1 MIYSFQGIRAL
12 VAIAVVVQHV
22 TRLPGY
28 MEQSNNFG
36 ISLLFLMSGF
46 LLSEKRP
53 DNARLFFFD
62 KVARIAPLNVFCIL
76 LAVLLSLGDLP
87 YILPRALVD
96 LLMLQ
101 SWIPIRSVYYSCDPV
116 AWFLS
121 SILLCYGLFP
131 LLSELRH
138 SRPYLFTGMWF
149 FAAVV
154 YTALIG
160 CSVHDSQKLEAFIY
174 VAPYSRLFDFA
185 LGMIAGGVKLRTEYW
200 KWRTQ
205 TFVLMLCGLAFFAS
219 VHIPEVLFLASWWY
233 MPGALLL
240 LSVSQDK
247 GYLSAFLSAKPLVW
261 LGNISFEIFMLHLP
275 VLYAS
280 RIIVAKTGL
289 TFGTWPMLVAV
300 LCTSIPGAW
309 LVSRY
314 FEQPLTHRLRAI
326 INK

>member
-1 MIYSFQGIRAL
+1 MIHAFQGIRAL

-22 TRLPGY
+22 TGIPGY

-53 DNARLFFFD
+53 DNAGRFFFD
-62 KVARIAPLNVFCIL
+62 KVARLAPLNSFCIL

-87 YILPRALVD
+87 YVLPRAFAD

-116 AWFLS
+116 GWFLS

-131 LLSELRH
+131 LLSELHH
-138 SRPYLFTGMWF
+138 SRPRLFTGVWLI
-149 FAAVV
+149 AAVV

-185 LGMIAGGVKLRTEYW
+185 LGMIAGGVKMNTECRE
-200 KWRTQ
+200 WRGQ
-205 TFVLMLCGLAFFAS
+205 TFVLLLCGLAFFAS
-219 VHIPEVLFLASWWY
+219 VYMPEVLFLASWWY
-233 MPGALLL
+233 VPGTLLL

-247 GYLSAFLSAKPLVW
+247 GYLATALSARPLVW
-261 LGNISFEIFMLHLP
+261 LGNISFSIFMLHLP
-275 VLYAS
+275 VLYAF
-280 RIIVAKTGL
+280 RIIATKIDL
-289 TFGTWPMLVAV
+289 TIGTWPMLVAV
-300 LCTSIPGAW
+300 LCASIPGAW

-314 FEQPLTHRLRAI
+314 FERPLTRRI
-326 INK
+326 RTFINN